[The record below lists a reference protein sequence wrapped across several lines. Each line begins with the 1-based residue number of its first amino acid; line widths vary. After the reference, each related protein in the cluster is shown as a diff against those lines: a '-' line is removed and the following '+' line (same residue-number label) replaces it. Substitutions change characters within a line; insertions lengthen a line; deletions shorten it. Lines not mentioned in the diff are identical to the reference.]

1 MSIIKA
7 NGAGDVVSTG
17 FYSHNIGAS
26 LRFDDAST
34 DHLKRTEVAGNR
46 DIFSFSTWIKRSN
59 IGSAQFFME
68 SREDDSNRIGI
79 RFDSDNKIEVLCNIS
94 GSAVVQKITTQ
105 VFRDIANWYNIV
117 LVGDTTES
125 SQADR
130 IKLYV
135 NGSQVTSFAT
145 NTNSLGS
152 GTDLPINKDSS
163 VLTVGAAVDGAQEL
177 DGYMA
182 DVNFIDGTALTPA
195 SFGETKSGVWIP
207 KDTSGL
213 TFGNNGF
220 RLEFG
225 DSTAIG
231 DDTSG
236 EGHDYTVVNL
246 SAHDVMVDS
255 PTNNFCTINKL
266 DVFNSSITTT
276 QGNLTLD
283 DLGATTAKGTFE
295 IPETGKYYFE
305 VHIISQSGA
314 IGDNVRI
321 GIAEVHEDN
330 SFSHTNDCRYVSN
343 GTKIVNG
350 SNSSYGA
357 TIAVGDTVGVAIN
370 ADDNE
375 VTFFKNGASQGA
387 IAYTINR
394 SVIYVPFISNGS
406 GSKTFDI
413 GFNFGAD
420 STFAGTETA
429 ATNTDET
436 GTGVF
441 NQAVPSGF
449 SALCSVGLPDVEII
463 DGSEYFNTVL
473 YEGDGSVQAITG
485 VGFQPDWVWIKN
497 RDATDGH
504 NWTDSVRGVTKQL
517 DSNSKNDEATNADGL
532 TAFGTDGFT
541 VGDDVRY
548 NTNNESYA
556 SWNWLAPTAVSGNT
570 SGSGT
575 AKTYSGRVSTE
586 SGFSIINYVGN
597 GTSGHT
603 IPHEL
608 GVIPKMI
615 IFKNRD
621 ANSTDWRIYHRTVG
635 AGNSILLDTTAAL
648 FSSGNFASTFP
659 TSSVFTVGTGGNI
672 NDSDSN
678 YIAYCF
684 APVDGFS
691 RFGFYKGNSAND
703 GTYVHTGFR
712 PAFVMQKV
720 SSGGTGDWLMYDN
733 KRDVHNEITQILRP
747 SDNAVESTGA
757 ELDFLSNGFKLR
769 GASTSSANQ
778 HNTTSDVYIYMA
790 FAEMP
795 FKFANAR

>member
-7 NGAGDVVSTG
+7 HGAGEVSTG

-34 DHLKRTEVAGNR
+34 HHLKRTEVAGNR

-79 RFDSDNKIEVLCNIS
+79 RFDSNNKIEVLCNIS
-94 GSAVVQKITTQ
+94 GSTVVQKITTQ

-276 QGNLTLD
+276 QGNLTID
-283 DLGATTAKGTFE
+283 NLGATTAKGTFE

-314 IGDNVRI
+314 IGDNVRM

-330 SFSHTNDCRYVSN
+330 SFSHTNDCRYISN
-343 GTKIVNG
+343 GTKNVNG

-497 RDATDGH
+497 RDANDSH

-575 AKTYSGRVSTE
+575 AKTYAGRVSTE
-586 SGFSIINYVGN
+586 SGFSIISYVGN
-597 GTSGHT
+597 NTSGHT

-635 AGNSILLDTTAAL
+635 AGNSILLDTPAAL
-648 FSSGNFASTFP
+648 FSSANFASTFP
-659 TSSVFTVGTGGNI
+659 TSSVFTVGTGANI
-672 NDSDSN
+672 NGNDVN

-684 APVDGFS
+684 APVEGFS
-691 RFGFYKGNSAND
+691 RLGFYKGNSAND

-747 SDNAVESTGA
+747 SDNAVEGTGA

>member
-79 RFDSDNKIEVLCNIS
+79 RFDSNNKIEVLCNIS
-94 GSAVVQKITTQ
+94 GSTVVQKITTQ

-207 KDTSGL
+207 KNTSGL

-276 QGNLTLD
+276 QGNLIID
-283 DLGATTAKGTFE
+283 NLGATTAKGTFE
-295 IPETGKYYFE
+295 IPQTGKYYFE
-305 VHIISQSGA
+305 IHIISQSGA
-314 IGDNVRI
+314 IGDNVRM

-387 IAYTINR
+387 IAYTMTD
-394 SVIYVPFISNGS
+394 SVIYVPFISQGS

-413 GFNFGAD
+413 GLNFGAD

-449 SALCSVGLPDVEII
+449 SALCSVGLPDVEIT

-497 RDATDGH
+497 RDGANGH
-504 NWTDSVRGVTKQL
+504 NLIDSVRGVTKQL
-517 DSNSKNDEATNADGL
+517 DSNSRNDEATNDDGL

-541 VGDDVRY
+541 VGDDLRY
-548 NTNNESYA
+548 NDNNESYV
-556 SWNWLAPTAVSGNT
+556 SWNWLAPTAVSGST

-608 GVIPKMI
+608 GVAPRMI

-621 ANSTDWRIYHRTVG
+621 ADSTDWGIYHRTVG
-635 AGNSILLDTTAAL
+635 NANTIRLDVTAAQA
-648 FSSGNFASTFP
+648 SSANFASTFP

-672 NDSDSN
+672 NDTDSN

-684 APVDGFS
+684 APVEGFS
-691 RFGFYKGNSAND
+691 RFGSYKGNSAND

-747 SDNAVESTGA
+747 SDNAVEGTGA
-757 ELDFLSNGFKLR
+757 ELDFVSNGFKFR

-778 HNTTSDVYIYMA
+778 HNTTGDNYIYMA

>member
-7 NGAGDVVSTG
+7 HGAGEVSTG
-17 FYSHNIGAS
+17 FYPHKIGAS

-68 SREDDSNRIGI
+68 SREDASNRIGI
-79 RFDSDNKIEVLCNIS
+79 RFDSNNKIEVLCNIS
-94 GSAVVQKITTQ
+94 GSTVVQKITTQ

-117 LVGDTTES
+117 LVGDTTEA

-163 VLTVGAAVDGAQEL
+163 VLTVGAAVDGAEEL

-195 SFGETKSGVWIP
+195 SFGETISGVWIP
-207 KDTSGL
+207 KNTGGL

-266 DVFNSSITTT
+266 DVVNSSIATTE
-276 QGNLTLD
+276 GNLVLD
-283 DLGATTAKGTFE
+283 NLGATTAKGTFE
-295 IPETGKYYFE
+295 IPKTGKYYFE
-305 VHIISQSGA
+305 VHIISQSDS

-321 GIAEVHEDN
+321 GIAGNTEDN
-330 SFSHTNDCRYVSN
+330 SFSHTNDCRYITDGTKNVN
-343 GTKIVNG
+343 GT
-350 SNSSYGA
+350 NSSYGES
-357 TIAVGDTVGVAIN
+357 IAVGDTVGVAID
-370 ADDNE
+370 ADDDE

-387 IAYTINR
+387 IAYTMTD
-394 SVIYVPFISNGS
+394 SVVYVPFISNGS

-413 GFNFGAD
+413 GLNFGAD

-449 SALCSVGLPDVEII
+449 SALCSAGLPEPTITPLDDEVPE
-463 DGSEYFNTVL
+463 DYFNTVL

-504 NWTDSVRGVTKQL
+504 NLIDSVRGVTKQL
-517 DSNSKNDEATNADGL
+517 DSSSSGAESVNDDGL

-548 NTNNESYA
+548 NTNNESYV
-556 SWNWLAPTAVSGNT
+556 SWNWLAGGSASSNT
-570 SGSGT
+570 DGS
-575 AKTYSGRVSTE
+575 
-586 SGFSIINYVGN
+586 I
-597 GTSGHT
+597 
-603 IPHEL
+603 
-608 GVIPKMI
+608 
-615 IFKNRD
+615 
-621 ANSTDWRIYHRTVG
+621 
-635 AGNSILLDTTAAL
+635 
-648 FSSGNFASTFP
+648 
-659 TSSVFTVGTGGNI
+659 TSSVSANTKAGFNIVTYTGNSSSTATVGHGLGVAPKVVAIKSRNATDNWQVSISNITGTLGNRVYFNLSQGVGTDTTREPTKPSSSVISIGGND
-672 NDSDSN
+672 NTN
-678 YIAYCF
+678 GRTYVAYCF
-684 APVDGFS
+684 ASIEGYS
-691 RFGFYKGNSAND
+691 RFGSYVGVSSSTDNTF
-703 GTYVHTGFR
+703 VHTGFR
-712 PAFVMQKV
+712 PAWVVVKQTNG
-720 SSGGTGDWLMYDN
+720 SGAWHVYDN
-733 KRDVHNEITQILRP
+733 VRNPSNVVDKILYA
-747 SDNAVESTGA
+747 SVTNAEVTFTTM
-757 ELDFLSNGFKLR
+757 DFVSNGFKFR
-769 GASTSSANQ
+769 TNQ
-778 HNTTSDVYIYMA
+778 ADISGNGQSYIYMA

-795 FKFANAR
+795 FKYANAK

>member
-7 NGAGDVVSTG
+7 NGAGEVSTG

-79 RFDSDNKIEVLCNIS
+79 RFDSNNKIEVLCNIS
-94 GSAVVQKITTQ
+94 GSTVVQKITTQ

-207 KDTSGL
+207 KNTSGL

-305 VHIISQSGA
+305 IHIISQSGA
-314 IGDNVRI
+314 IGDNVRM

-449 SALCSVGLPDVEII
+449 SALCSVGLPDAEII

-497 RDATDGH
+497 RDANDSH

-575 AKTYSGRVSTE
+575 AKTYAGRVSTE
-586 SGFSIINYVGN
+586 SGFSIISYVGN
-597 GTSGHT
+597 NTSGHT

-684 APVDGFS
+684 APVEGFS
-691 RFGFYKGNSAND
+691 RLGFYKGNSAND

-720 SSGGTGDWLMYDN
+720 SSGGTGEWLMYDN
-733 KRDVHNEITQILRP
+733 KRDVHNEITKILRP
-747 SDNAVESTGA
+747 SDNAVEGTGA